1 MQIKIIICRVDR
13 CVTFCNQTHRY
24 FFIRPNCHVE
34 NLVQSRQFFSKTETS
49 VLSGR
54 SFQNVHDS
62 WALQIRYGR
71 FIFSLT
77 RKFRSLLGLLIY
89 LKKKTKYL
97 VTIDRVNSMT
107 CLWNISFKMPRWCK
121 RIHNTTSSDR
131 NDKEKLMSNTYNGAK
146 WQSASSHRNNPATV
160 NSDRDWE
167 LSVSPR

>member
-1 MQIKIIICRVDR
+1 MSRGESSSIEAIFFQKRNICLIGEKLPECARFVGVANSLWKVHFFTNTKIS
-13 CVTFCNQTHRY
+13 F
-24 FFIRPNCHVE
+24 P
-34 NLVQSRQFFSKTETS
+34 SRA
-49 VLSGR
+49 V
-54 SFQNVHDS
+54 N
-62 WALQIRYGR
+62 
-71 FIFSLT
+71 IF
-77 RKFRSLLGLLIY
+77 K
-89 LKKKTKYL
+89 KKKTKYL

-121 RIHNTTSSDR
+121 IIHNTTSSDR